1 MIPRPA
7 RRFMS
12 KRAGSTVVEVARTG
26 AVTLIEDAAK
36 GPTDVRPL
44 TSDLSSVIRFRGGD

>member
-1 MIPRPA
+1 
-7 RRFMS
+7 MS